1 MNTETY
7 SLANQQPQFEVSSL
21 NEWHRKTDTLSS
33 SAQRTTSFEIIWV
46 REGLGR
52 ISIDLITYSLYSN
65 TIYCI
70 APGHF
75 RKLHFDERFNGYYL
89 AISSEWLYWIESL
102 VHFNLF
108 GTSYKIG
115 VSFPP
120 VKISNELS
128 TLMSRI
134 IIESKSSLPMKT
146 ELIKGYAKVLLIHLS
161 RIMDLHNENK
171 IADKDEMIVSNFF
184 SLLRKNYM
192 IKKDVASYANDLCIT
207 PSHLSKIV
215 RRVTG
220 HPASFHIHQI
230 IVLEAKRRA
239 LQYGAQLKEVAS
251 ELGFDDYAHFSKYF
265 KNHAGVNFSDFRRNE
280 H

>member
-1 MNTETY
+1 MNIETH
-7 SLANQQPQFEVSSL
+7 SLVNQRPQFEVSSL
-21 NEWHRKTDTLSS
+21 NEWHGKTDTFPCT
-33 SAQRTTSFEIIWV
+33 AQRTTSFEIIWV

-52 ISIDLITYSLYSN
+52 ICIDLTTYSLHPN

-75 RKLHFDERFNGYYL
+75 RKLHFDKSCNGYYV

-102 VHFNLF
+102 VNFNLF
-108 GTSYKIG
+108 GTSYQIG

-120 VKISNELS
+120 VKISTELAI
-128 TLMSRI
+128 LMSRI
-134 IIESKSSLPMKT
+134 VMESKSSLPMKT

-161 RIMDLHNENK
+161 RIMDLHSESK
-171 IADKDEMIVSNFF
+171 MADKDEMIVTNFI
-184 SLLRKNYM
+184 SLLRTNYM
-192 IKKDVASYANDLCIT
+192 TKKDVASYADDLCIT

-220 HPASFHIHQI
+220 YPASFHIHQI

-239 LQYGAQLKEVAS
+239 RHHGAQMKEIAS
-251 ELGFDDYAHFSKYF
+251 ELGFNDYAHFSKYF